1 MGRLIEPMSVKHR
14 QLQLMKKAALEAS
27 WDKLVPENF
36 LPPTYKAVEV
46 GGVTFQ
52 AVLVPTTAD
61 IRPKVYVETGLSFL
75 VWPRFAGMRYRF
87 VLIPADYFVEPARWA
102 LNIRD
107 IEDWILWSNHMN
119 HIVGMSTFKSGAGVP
134 FLLHAQSIPVC
145 SDDQTV
151 LTALKDI
158 SAEQLIGYEEMPFFQ
173 DVRMST
179 VPGYPVHCI
188 KIQGKNSEDGLQ
200 QVAKKVFEIALNYDH
215 LKSFNLVIL
224 PSAEL
229 SACVFFFPRR
239 KDGTVVYGHNRW
251 QIGALEVN
259 GLMLTKSEEG
269 FEKMSSANIKE
280 IFQKTCPNRNDF
292 ELFLRLIN
300 TF

>member
-1 MGRLIEPMSVKHR
+1 MSVKNR
-14 QLQLMKKAALEAS
+14 QLQLMNKVAFEAA

-36 LPPTYKAVEV
+36 VPPTYKAIEV
-46 GGVTFQ
+46 GEVTFQ
-52 AVLVPTTAD
+52 AVLAPTAAD
-61 IRPKVYVETGLSFL
+61 IKPKVYIETGLSFL
-75 VWPRFAGMRYRF
+75 VWPRFAGMCYRF
-87 VLIPADYFVEPARWA
+87 VLIPADHFVEPARWA

-119 HIVGMSTFKSGAGVP
+119 YIVGMSTFKSGAGVP

-145 SDDQTV
+145 SDDQTA
-151 LTALKDI
+151 LTALKGV
-158 SAEQLIGYEEMPFFQ
+158 SAEQLVGYGEMPFFK
-173 DVRMST
+173 DVCIAT
-179 VPGYPVHCI
+179 VPGYPAPCI

-215 LKSFNLVIL
+215 LKSFNLVVL
-224 PSAEL
+224 PSDDL
-229 SACVFFFPRR
+229 SACVYFFPRR
-239 KDGTVVYGHNRW
+239 LDGTVVYGHNRW

-259 GLMLTKSEEG
+259 GLMLTKSEEA
-269 FEKMSSANIKE
+269 FESMSAANIKE
-280 IFQKTCPNRNDF
+280 VFQKTCPNQNDF